1 MSTERWGGKDD
12 IHLARL
18 GYFWIYLTP
27 SDYLDTILFYFILF
41 ITNPLTS

>member
-27 SDYLDTILFYFILF
+27 SDYLDTMKRILF

>member
-18 GYFWIYLTP
+18 GYFRIYLTP
-27 SDYLDTILFYFILF
+27 SDYFDTMKRILF